1 MAKRS
6 VSSFHNKILR
16 EQQSLTSF
24 ALRLTLNKD
33 HAHDLVQETT
43 LRALDNEA
51 KYVDESNFK
60 GWVHTIMRN
69 IFLNNCRHQSYIAS
83 NIDYSADIVEILP
96 DTDATHTPESSYAVA
111 EISEIIASFPED
123 YSKPLNMHIAGY
135 KYSEIAEAL
144 QMPLGSVKAH
154 IFFTRKRLR
163 EMLKDFR

>member
-6 VSSFHNKILR
+6 ATSFHNRILR

-33 HAHDLVQETT
+33 LAHDLVQETT
-43 LRALDNEA
+43 LKALDNEA
-51 KYVDESNFK
+51 KFTDKSNFK
-60 GWVHTIMRN
+60 GWIHTIMRN
-69 IFLNNCRHQSYIAS
+69 IFLNNCRRQSYIAS
-83 NIDYSADIVEILP
+83 NTDFSADIVEITP
-96 DTDATHTPESSYAVA
+96 DNDATHTPESSYTVA

-123 YSKPLNMHIAGY
+123 YSKPFNMHIAGY

-144 QMPLGSVKAH
+144 QMPLGTVKAH

-163 EMLKDFR
+163 EILKDFR